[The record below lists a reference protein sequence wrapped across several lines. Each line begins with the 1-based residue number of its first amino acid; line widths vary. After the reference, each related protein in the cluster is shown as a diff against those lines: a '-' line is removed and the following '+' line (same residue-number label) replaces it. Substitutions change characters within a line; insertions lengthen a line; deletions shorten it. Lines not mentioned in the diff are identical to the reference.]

1 MEKLFEINVTS
12 WFDDY
17 DNCPESQ
24 KVEWDDGVRNGS
36 YYVHNLCECPE
47 DACIGRDLFSADD
60 FIAAIA
66 FGMRLAQDGYTGIHT
81 VYEEKVIGKEED
93 E

>member
-1 MEKLFEINVTS
+1 MEKLFEMNVTT
-12 WFDDY
+12 WFDNY

-24 KVEWDDGVRNGS
+24 KVEWDDGVRSGS
-36 YYVHNLCECPE
+36 YRVSNLWDCPE

-60 FIAAIA
+60 FIAAVKL
-66 FGMRLAQDGYTGIHT
+66 GMLLAQDGYTGIHT
-81 VYEEKVIGKEED
+81 VYEEKVIGKDED

>member
-1 MEKLFEINVTS
+1 MEKLFEMNVTT

-17 DNCPESQ
+17 DNCPVSQ
-24 KVEWDDGVRNGS
+24 IVEWDDGTRSGS
-36 YYVHNLCECPE
+36 YHVTNLWDCPE

-60 FIAAIA
+60 FIAAVK
-66 FGMRLAQDGYTGIHT
+66 FGMLLAQDGYTGIHAI
-81 VYEEKVIGKEED
+81 YEEKVIGKDED

>member
-1 MEKLFEINVTS
+1 MEKLFEMNVTT

-24 KVEWDDGVRNGS
+24 KVEWDDGVRSGS
-36 YYVHNLCECPE
+36 YYVSNLWDCPE
-47 DACIGRDLFSADD
+47 DACIGRALFSADD
-60 FIAAIA
+60 FIAAIRL
-66 FGMRLAQDGYTGIHT
+66 GMLLAQDGYTGIHT
-81 VYEEKVIGKEED
+81 VYEEKIKGKD

>member
-1 MEKLFEINVTS
+1 MEKLFEMNVTT

-24 KVEWDDGVRNGS
+24 KVEWNDGVRGGS
-36 YYVHNLCECPE
+36 YRVHNLWDCPE
-47 DACIGRDLFSADD
+47 DACIGRDVFSADD
-60 FIAAIA
+60 FIAAVKL
-66 FGMRLAQDGYTGIHT
+66 GMLLAQDGYTGIHT
-81 VYEEKVIGKEED
+81 VYEEKVIGKDED